1 MSAFPGSPQPVR
13 GGFVLLNAAFGRVLR
28 VIPFQYNPDTL
39 TRTLQPQGIG
49 GEPGDRLEALRLKG
63 PPHESFKFDAEFD
76 AADQLDQPDQNP
88 REAANGLYPVL
99 SALEGSIYP
108 DSAQLLAEDAMAA
121 LGMIEV
127 APAEAPLTVLVLGKR
142 RVVPVR
148 ITDLSITE
156 EAFDSSL
163 NPLRAKVSVGVRV
176 LTVND
181 LGFSHRGGVLYL
193 RYHQQKEQFAS
204 LITYPIDAVG
214 LSGI

>member
-1 MSAFPGSPQPVR
+1 MSAFPGSSPPAR
-13 GGFVLLNAAFGRVLR
+13 GGFVLLDADSGRVLR

-88 REAANGLYPVL
+88 REAANGLHPVL
-99 SALEGSIYP
+99 SALEASIYP
-108 DSAQLLAEDAMAA
+108 SVAQMLAEDVMAS
-121 LGMIEV
+121 LGMIEI
-127 APAEAPLTVLVLGKR
+127 APAEAPLTVLVLGPR
-142 RVVPVR
+142 RVIPVY

-156 EAFDSSL
+156 EAFDGSL
-163 NPLRAKVSVGVRV
+163 NPLRAKASVGVRV

-181 LGFSHRGGVLYL
+181 LGFSHRGGLLYL
-193 RYHQQKEQFAS
+193 RYHQQKEQFAG
-204 LITYPIDAVG
+204 LITYAADALG